1 MRLWS
6 ISLRYLDRMGLLAV
20 WREALLAKRV
30 LEGRTIGYKNHPQ
43 LIRFKNTDEP
53 LKYINAYLEE
63 IYKEAQKRGYNFCK
77 EKFSKEII
85 KERIPVNSKQ
95 VEYELTHLKHKLEKR
110 DPERFKDI
118 SNIAEIE
125 INNIFRIIEG
135 EIEKWERTY

>member
-1 MRLWS
+1 MFS
-6 ISLRYLDRMGLLAV
+6 Y
-20 WREALLAKRV
+20 
-30 LEGRTIGYKNHPQ
+30 
-43 LIRFKNTDEP
+43 
-53 LKYINAYLEE
+53 
-63 IYKEAQKRGYNFCK
+63 K